1 MPLHFLLCFSPHFS
15 FYPFGNSTFFPLCIL
30 YAKIKLMFQE
40 HNITLS
46 VIVIYC
52 GWDKKNAG
60 VEFNISF
67 RLVEDGSDIEIYIL
81 NQRQTKVA
89 LKRRLNEYNT
99 DSIYMRSFEILLKT
113 ATTLYLHSLYPI
125 SPKCFFVCGFKQSRF
140 FCRCTAVHQMD

>member
-1 MPLHFLLCFSPHFS
+1 MHFVCENKAYVSRAQHHIVCYCYLLW
-15 FYPFGNSTFFPLCIL
+15 
-30 YAKIKLMFQE
+30 MRQ
-40 HNITLS
+40 
-46 VIVIYC
+46 
-52 GWDKKNAG
+52 KNAG

-140 FCRCTAVHQMD
+140 FLPLHCRSPDGLMFNKDK